1 MPGAYYIGL
10 MSGTSLDGVDA
21 ALVDFSKHEA
31 ECIETVFLPYS
42 DPLKQ
47 SLISLH
53 TPQNNEIEQAQLMSN
68 QISQLYAHAISQL
81 LTLSKVSHTTI
92 KAIGAHGQTIR
103 HRPELGFSI
112 QLLNGALLSELTS
125 IDVVFDFRAKDIAAG
140 GQGAPLVPAF
150 HAAMLRSTERNR
162 AIINIG
168 GIANVTHLPKIG
180 EVLGYDTGPGNLL
193 IDHWTQLKLGKS
205 FDENGQWASTGNV
218 IDTVLMHFLSEPFF
232 NQPPPK
238 STGRA
243 LFNADWLQ
251 SHLNYAHYKP
261 EDIART
267 LIEFSAITIVKQSER
282 FAADSIDEI
291 YLCGGGV
298 NNDLLMKRIN
308 DLSNATV
315 DSTIALGVEPDWLE
329 AIAFAWL
336 AKQTITGSTSNLPSA
351 TGASAARILGTISKT

>member
-1 MPGAYYIGL
+1 
-10 MSGTSLDGVDA
+10 
-21 ALVDFSKHEA
+21 
-31 ECIETVFLPYS
+31 
-42 DPLKQ
+42 
-47 SLISLH
+47 
-53 TPQNNEIEQAQLMSN
+53 
-68 QISQLYAHAISQL
+68 
-81 LTLSKVSHTTI
+81 
-92 KAIGAHGQTIR
+92 
-103 HRPELGFSI
+103 
-112 QLLNGALLSELTS
+112 LNGALLSELTS

-238 STGRA
+238 STGRD

-315 DSTIALGVEPDWLE
+315 DSTIALGIKPDWLE